1 MVEIK
6 PGEAAEVSI
15 QKYIEQSVPLKT
27 AVEHNGL
34 MIEKESCRNW
44 KSADMIA
51 CIENII
57 SQNMSSFD
65 CRIPMTLNRGKAEMF
80 L

>member
-6 PGEAAEVSI
+6 TGEAADISI

-27 AVEHNGL
+27 TFNQNGL
-34 MIEKESCRNW
+34 ITEKESCRHW

-51 CIENII
+51 CIEKII

-65 CRIPMTLNRGKAEMF
+65 CRIPMSLNRG
-80 L
+80 